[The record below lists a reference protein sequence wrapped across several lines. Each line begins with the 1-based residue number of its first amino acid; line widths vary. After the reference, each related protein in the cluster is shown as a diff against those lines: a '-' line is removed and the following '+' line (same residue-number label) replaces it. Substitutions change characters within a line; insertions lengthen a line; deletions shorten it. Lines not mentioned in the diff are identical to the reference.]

1 MKRNNFITCLGICSS
16 EAPLS
21 NLVTIKEVYSI
32 SVSGEHFLKSP
43 NKKEMSRIC
52 RSLSPIV
59 SPSHATL
66 PIQQPNED
74 SCSFAYKFCISKVE
88 RRLNAVFVILR
99 ALVFR
104 ETRKGKR
111 QDEMETWL
119 EFWSWAKD
127 VDFFLFLRGLR
138 LIVQRMWFVSFA
150 FVRGSSWS
158 SGHC

>member
-1 MKRNNFITCLGICSS
+1 MNKSSTLSGENNSITCLDIFGGEVS
-16 EAPLS
+16 LS
-21 NLVTIKEVYSI
+21 NLVTMKEVYSI
-32 SVSGEHFLKSP
+32 SVSREHFLKSP
-43 NKKEMSRIC
+43 NKKEMSRNC

-119 EFWSWAKD
+119 EFRSWVKD
-127 VDFFLFLRGLR
+127 GLLFSCVDMKLGW
-138 LIVQRMWFVSFA
+138 Q
-150 FVRGSSWS
+150 
-158 SGHC
+158 

>member
-1 MKRNNFITCLGICSS
+1 MIKIICLGIQDNLKDRDSFFNEKNFITCPDIFSG
-16 EAPLS
+16 ETLS

-43 NKKEMSRIC
+43 NKKEMSRNC

-88 RRLNAVFVILR
+88 RRLNVVFVILR
-99 ALVFR
+99 ALVFK

-111 QDEMETWL
+111 QDEIET
-119 EFWSWAKD
+119 
-127 VDFFLFLRGLR
+127 
-138 LIVQRMWFVSFA
+138 
-150 FVRGSSWS
+150 
-158 SGHC
+158 